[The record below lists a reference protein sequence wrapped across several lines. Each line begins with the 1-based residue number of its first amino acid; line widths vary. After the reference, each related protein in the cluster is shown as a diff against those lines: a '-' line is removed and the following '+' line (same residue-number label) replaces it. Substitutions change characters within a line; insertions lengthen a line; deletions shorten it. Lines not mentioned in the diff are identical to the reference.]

1 MHREVNQCADALAT
15 LGANLG
21 CVWHWLK
28 KLFFFFYYL
37 AYFCYYSW
45 VHCIFWYYLWVSLYY
60 FNYLLALSTILSTKS
75 FHFQL
80 NKLFSNGLL
89 DFSFILF
96 NNPLFVRDRAPSPF
110 LVLGQTHVYRWNHVI
125 TSIDP
130 TFCTPYDSSPCSL
143 MMLKL

>member
-21 CVWHWLK
+21 CVWHW
-28 KLFFFFYYL
+28 
-37 AYFCYYSW
+37 
-45 VHCIFWYYLWVSLYY
+45 
-60 FNYLLALSTILSTKS
+60 TKS

-110 LVLGQTHVYRWNHVI
+110 LVLGQTHVYGWNRVI
-125 TSIDP
+125 ISVDP
-130 TFCTPYDSSPCSL
+130 TFCTPYDSSPYSL